1 LSKNICLF
9 VAIAATATLGACAVA
24 TAPGY
29 IGPDVQLT
37 AVTKRQQHYRGF
49 SVRPPTSS
57 GWTVRV
63 SEQSPLRATYRLT
76 LPSKTHTFVAGASLI
91 QIDTKLP
98 VEEALVPSGV
108 ANTGRTQVLESSHQ
122 ADTTRKTTCIRY
134 SIRLRDTGTPNS
146 PDAALE
152 MIDRG
157 LVCAHPTM
165 PGLAVRASF
174 SERGLPQEL
183 DPSLWAGFEEFLRGI
198 QIESA
203 PGVPAV

>member
-1 LSKNICLF
+1 MCLF
-9 VAIAATATLGACAVA
+9 AAIAATGVLGGCAAA

-29 IGPDVQLT
+29 IGPDVQHT
-37 AVTKRQQHYRGF
+37 EVTKRQQQYRGF
-49 SVRPPTSS
+49 SVHPPTSS

-63 SEQSPLRATYRLT
+63 SEQSPARATYRLT
-76 LPSKTHTFVAGASLI
+76 LPSKTHTFVANASLI

-98 VEEALVPSGV
+98 IEEALVPSGM
-108 ANTGRTQVLESSHQ
+108 ANVGRTQVLENSHQ
-122 ADTTRKTTCIRY
+122 VDTTRKTTCIRY
-134 SIRLRDTGTPNS
+134 SIHYRDTGAPNS
-146 PDAALE
+146 SDAVLE

-157 LVCAHPTM
+157 FVCAHPTM

-183 DPSLWAGFEEFLRGI
+183 DPSLWAGFEEFLSGI

-203 PGVPAV
+203 PGVPAA

>member
-1 LSKNICLF
+1 MSKRTGLF
-9 VAIAATATLGACAVA
+9 AAITLTTDLAGCAVA

-29 IGPDVQLT
+29 MGPDVQPT
-37 AVTKRQQHYRGF
+37 DATMRQQQYRGF
-49 SVRPPTSS
+49 SVHPPTSS

-63 SEQSPLRATYRLT
+63 SEQSALRATYRLA
-76 LPSKTHTFVAGASLI
+76 LPSKTHTFLASASLI
-91 QIDTKLP
+91 RVDTKLP
-98 VEEALVPSGV
+98 IEEALVPSGL
-108 ANTGRTQVLESSHQ
+108 ANAGRTQVLESSHQ
-122 ADTTRKTTCIRY
+122 ADYTRKTKCIRY
-134 SIRLRDTGTPNS
+134 SIHIRDTGAPNS

-157 LVCAHPTM
+157 FVCAHPTM

-183 DPSLWAGFEEFLRGI
+183 DPSLWAGFEQFLSGI

-203 PGVPAV
+203 PGVPAA